1 MFGRAKTQRQ
11 REIVKGSV
19 LKSNVNLEQKI
30 EETRAYNCVEC
41 GICTGSCPV
50 SRVNPDF
57 SPRLMVEKLL
67 LGPQDEILSDRELWS
82 CLTCLTCSVRCPAKV
97 DYNEFMRAARV
108 AARAAGFEG
117 VDSHAGVLRSI
128 MELHAKGFEPK
139 GTSWLDTSLRTCT
152 RGDDFYFVGCLPYF
166 DVIFRNIELKSTP
179 IAQSAVKLM
188 NMVGITPVVSE
199 NERCCG
205 HDFYWSGNYEGFEKL
220 ARYNQKLISDSGA
233 KRVVFT
239 CPEGYHTF
247 SKIYPTVLGEL
258 KFEVVHIT
266 DILLEKARKGELKL
280 QSPAGLRRS
289 ETPDSGDVKARGGT
303 TGESGGSGNA
313 KTGDA
318 ATVESRG
325 SGDAKSGGATS
336 GESIDSNA
344 GRIRVTF
351 QDPCRMG
358 RMMGRTEGMRE
369 LLGLIPG
376 VELIEMPRNRAN
388 AVCCGSS
395 EWVSCVLCNKQIQLD
410 RLAEARETGASILVT
425 ACPKCR
431 IHLTCAQYDK
441 DRDFDIEIR
450 DIVSLVLDAAG

>member
-1 MFGRAKTQRQ
+1 M
-11 REIVKGSV
+11 
-19 LKSNVNLEQKI
+19 KSGVSLERKV

-67 LGPQDEILSDRELWS
+67 LGPQDEILADRELWS
-82 CLTCLTCSVRCPAKV
+82 CLTCLTCSVRCPAQV

-108 AARAAGFEG
+108 AAREAGFEG

-128 MELHAKGFEPK
+128 MELHAKGFKPRAA
-139 GTSWLDTSLRTCT
+139 SWLDPSLRTCT
-152 RGDDFYFVGCLPYF
+152 SGDDFYFAGCLPYF

-179 IAQSAVKLM
+179 IARSAIKLM
-188 NMVGITPVVSE
+188 NLVGITPVVSE

-205 HDFYWSGNYEGFEKL
+205 HDFYWSGNYDGFEKL
-220 ARYNQKLISDSGA
+220 AKYNLKLISDSGA

-247 SKIYPTVLGEL
+247 SNIYPSVLGEL

-266 DILLEKARKGELKL
+266 DILLEKAKEGELTL
-280 QSPAGLRRS
+280 HALAG
-289 ETPDSGDVKARGGT
+289 P
-303 TGESGGSGNA
+303 GERDFGGSGG
-313 KTGDA
+313 KETGDL
-318 ATVESRG
+318 TDG
-325 SGDAKSGGATS
+325 TLK
-336 GESIDSNA
+336 
-344 GRIRVTF
+344 VTF

-358 RMMGRTEGMRE
+358 RMMGQTEGMRE
-369 LLGLIPG
+369 LLRSIPG
-376 VELIEMPRNRAN
+376 VELVEMPRNRAN
-388 AVCCGSS
+388 ALCCGSS
-395 EWVSCVLCNKQIQLD
+395 EWVSCVLCNKQIQLE
-410 RLAEARETGASILVT
+410 RLAEAQDTGASILVT

-441 DRDFDIEIR
+441 DKKMDIQIR
-450 DIVSLVLDAAG
+450 DIVSIVLDAAG

>member
-1 MFGRAKTQRQ
+1 
-11 REIVKGSV
+11 VKSGVS
-19 LKSNVNLEQKI
+19 LEQKI

-67 LGPQDEILSDRELWS
+67 LGPQDEILADRELWS
-82 CLTCLTCSVRCPAKV
+82 CLTCLTCSVRCPAQV

-108 AARAAGFEG
+108 AAREAGFEG

-128 MELHAKGFEPK
+128 MELHAKGFKPRAA
-139 GTSWLDTSLRTCT
+139 SWLDASLQTCM

-166 DVIFRNIELKSTP
+166 DVIFRNIELRSTP
-179 IAQSAVKLM
+179 IAYSAVKLM

-220 ARYNQKLISDSGA
+220 ARYNQKLISDCGA
-233 KRVVFT
+233 KRVIFT

-258 KFEVVHIT
+258 KFEVAHIT
-266 DILLEKARKGELKL
+266 DILLEKSKKGELKL
-280 QSPAGLRRS
+280 QSPAGVGKGRS
-289 ETPDSGDVKARGGT
+289 PGSKSKGVRGPADEET
-303 TGESGGSGNA
+303 GGSDGTQI
-313 KTGDA
+313 K
-318 ATVESRG
+318 
-325 SGDAKSGGATS
+325 
-336 GESIDSNA
+336 
-344 GRIRVTF
+344 VTF

-369 LLGLIPG
+369 LLRAIPG
-376 VELIEMPRNRAN
+376 VELVEMPRNRAN

-395 EWVSCVLCNKQIQLD
+395 EWVSCMLCNKQIQLE
-410 RLAEARETGASILVT
+410 RLAEAQDTGASILVT

-441 DRDFDIEIR
+441 DKKIDIQIR
-450 DIVSLVLDAAG
+450 DIVSIVLDAAG